1 MSNLLNVITQRVH
14 ARSSGNRAECAVTV
28 LSRSAQSTDR
38 PVDCVACLVVL
49 GLKQS
54 S

>member
-14 ARSSGNRAECAVTV
+14 ARDRGNRTACAVVV

-38 PVDCVACLVVL
+38 PVDCVACQVVL
-49 GLKQS
+49 ALKES
-54 S
+54 G